1 MGTHPIFESDF
12 DCLTDMKLLPL
23 ITAAATT
30 VLASKFDETESD
42 YTIIVAPGKR
52 DCYYEN
58 FKPETSFEL
67 EYQVTDG
74 GDLDITLEIFDP
86 SGKRV
91 ISDVRQEDGLHNL
104 ESNKGG
110 DFQFCFDNRFSR
122 MASKTVFWEVFLDD
136 ADYDDYDYADYK
148 LDDEKEFEAD
158 TVTGLKK
165 SLTSIKSNQGKTL
178 QFQAMLRAFEAKD
191 RSVME
196 HNYERVNFWSFVHL
210 FAMVGTAVLQVYM
223 LRSMF
228 NSTTTTKSK
237 VST

>member
-1 MGTHPIFESDF
+1 
-12 DCLTDMKLLPL
+12 MKLLPF
-23 ITAAATT
+23 IFATGA
-30 VLASKFDETESD
+30 LASKFDETESD
-42 YTIIVAPGKR
+42 YTIIVSPGKR

-58 FKPETSFEL
+58 FKADVSFEL

-74 GDLDITLEIFDP
+74 GDLDITFEIFDP
-86 SGKRV
+86 AGKRV

-104 ESNKGG
+104 DSGKGG

-136 ADYDDYDYADYK
+136 ADYDDYDYKDYN
-148 LDDEKEFEAD
+148 LDPETDFEGD

-178 QFQAMLRAFEAKD
+178 QYQAMLRAFEAKD

-210 FAMVGTAVLQVYM
+210 FAMVGTAVLQVCM

-228 NSTTTTKSK
+228 NSPVGGKSK

>member
-23 ITAAATT
+23 FITAATT

-58 FKPETSFEL
+58 FKSETSFEL

-148 LDDEKEFEAD
+148 LCCEPSRPRIAA
-158 TVTGLKK
+158 
-165 SLTSIKSNQGKTL
+165 S
-178 QFQAMLRAFEAKD
+178 
-191 RSVME
+191 
-196 HNYERVNFWSFVHL
+196 W
-210 FAMVGTAVLQVYM
+210 
-223 LRSMF
+223 
-228 NSTTTTKSK
+228 STTTSASTSGPLSISLQWLAPPFSRFTCCAQCSTQQLRPSQRCPRKKELSPTPPPTTTPRSTKPLPFSPFEPHIRK
-237 VST
+237 SD